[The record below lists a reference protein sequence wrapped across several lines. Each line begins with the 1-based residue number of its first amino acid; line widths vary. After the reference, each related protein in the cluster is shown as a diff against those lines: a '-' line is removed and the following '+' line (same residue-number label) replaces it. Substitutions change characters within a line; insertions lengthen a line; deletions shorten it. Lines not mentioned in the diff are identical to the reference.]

1 MKVGDTVTWT
11 SQAMGCEKTK
21 TGVVIAEIPAG
32 RKANPHIPK
41 TAKKSHIKFD
51 TVRGGSRYDRV
62 LVAVPAGKDGDIT
75 HYYCPNKN
83 ILEKQEDM
91 S

>member
-21 TGVVIAEIPAG
+21 TGVIIAEIPAG
-32 RKANPHIPK
+32 NNAKRYIPK

-51 TVRGGSRYDRV
+51 TGKSIYDRV
-62 LVAVPAGKDGDIT
+62 LVAVPAGKDGKIT
-75 HYYCPNKN
+75 HYYCPNKRV
-83 ILEKQEDM
+83 LEKNGF
-91 S
+91 